1 MDTTEST
8 EQNAQVIAVFPDK
21 VKISVKDLEIF
32 KNVDETLK
40 VGSYLKIEDSENA
53 SLIAIIENF
62 QISIRDVKD
71 ENGEI
76 KHVREHLIE
85 AFPLGVLRDG
95 KFERGGDSLAIP
107 PKNVTPAT
115 VDEIKKIYEESIEVK
130 ESFTFSTLASNPT
143 VKVPV
148 NGNKFFN
155 KHIAIVG
162 STGSGKSHTLSS
174 IIQKAVSTKDGDFSL
189 NNSHVIIFD
198 IHSEYKSA
206 FPNANFI
213 DISNLALPYWLL
225 NSEELEEILLDT
237 GERDNYNQSSVF
249 RKLVTE
255 NKKKHNPSLTKVFYD
270 TPLFFD
276 ITEVQNALYNLKN
289 ETKNSKAS
297 SRYMIV
303 DDSYTCTD
311 SSTTVDSGIL
321 LSEEEKISKYFKN
334 EFQFHPTKNQNVTKG
349 DYAEGTLDKFFVR
362 FQEKINQDRLSF
374 LFGSEAKT
382 ISFEK
387 TLENLLGY
395 KTDNN
400 SNITVIDLSGVP
412 FEVLSITVSLISR
425 LIFEHGYF
433 YKRLR
438 CTSNPSEKIN
448 NDIPILLVYE
458 EAHKYVPNSE
468 LVKYR
473 SSKKSIE
480 RIAKEGRK
488 YGVTLL
494 LASQRPSE
502 ISETIFSQCN
512 NFIAMRLTNPVDQ
525 GYVKK
530 LLPDSLGSLVD
541 KMTSLKQGEA
551 ILVGESIILPSIV
564 KIDRCDPQPS
574 SNDIPYWELWKT
586 EWKGLNFEELKE
598 EWYK

>member
-1 MDTTEST
+1 LIYNTTT
-8 EQNAQVIAVFPDK
+8 
-21 VKISVKDLEIF
+21 
-32 KNVDETLK
+32 
-40 VGSYLKIEDSENA
+40 
-53 SLIAIIENF
+53 SL
-62 QISIRDVKD
+62 
-71 ENGEI
+71 
-76 KHVREHLIE
+76 
-85 AFPLGVLRDG
+85 
-95 KFERGGDSLAIP
+95 
-107 PKNVTPAT
+107 
-115 VDEIKKIYEESIEVK
+115 
-130 ESFTFSTLASNPT
+130 
-143 VKVPV
+143 
-148 NGNKFFN
+148 
-155 KHIAIVG
+155 
-162 STGSGKSHTLSS
+162 
-174 IIQKAVSTKDGDFSL
+174 
-189 NNSHVIIFD
+189 
-198 IHSEYKSA
+198 
-206 FPNANFI
+206 
-213 DISNLALPYWLL
+213 LPYWLL

-255 NKKKHNPSLTKVFYD
+255 NKKKHNPSHTKVFYD

-276 ITEVQNALYNLKN
+276 VTEVQNALYNLKN
-289 ETKNSKAS
+289 ETKNSKSS

-311 SSTTVDSGIL
+311 SSTTVDTGLL
-321 LSEEEKISKYFKN
+321 LSEEDKISKYFEK

-374 LFGSEAKT
+374 LFSPVAKT

-395 KTDNN
+395 KSDNK

-438 CTSNPSEKIN
+438 CTNNPSEKIN
-448 NDIPILLVYE
+448 NDVPILLVYE

-525 GYVKK
+525 SYVKK

-586 EWKGLNFEELKE
+586 EWKDLNFEELKN

>member
-1 MDTTEST
+1 MST
-8 EQNAQVIAVFPDK
+8 ENLTEPNAQVIAVFPDK
-21 VKISVKDLEIF
+21 VKITVKDLEIF

-71 ENGEI
+71 ENGDM
-76 KHVREHLIE
+76 KHVREHIIE
-85 AFPLGVLRDG
+85 AFPLGVLRNG

-107 PKNVTPAT
+107 PKSVFPAT
-115 VDEIKKIYEESIEVK
+115 IDEIKKIYEESIEEK
-130 ESFTFSTLASNPT
+130 ESFTFSSLSSNPT

-174 IIQKAVSTKDGDFSL
+174 IIQKAVSEKDSSFSL

-213 DISNLALPYWLL
+213 DITNLALPYWLL

-255 NKKKHNPSLTKVFYD
+255 NKKKHNPGHVKVFYD

-276 ITEVQNALYNLKN
+276 VTEIQNALYNLKN
-289 ETKNSKAS
+289 ETKNSKS
-297 SRYMIV
+297 SNRYMMI
-303 DDSYTCTD
+303 DGSYTCTD
-311 SSTTVDSGIL
+311 SSTTVDTGVL
-321 LSEEEKISKYFKN
+321 LSEEEKLSKYFEK
-334 EFQFHPTKNQNVTKG
+334 EFQFHPTKNQNITKG

-374 LFGSEAKT
+374 LFGPDAKG
-382 ISFEK
+382 ISFEE
-387 TLENLLGY
+387 TLKNLLGY
-395 KTDNN
+395 KTDSK

-438 CTSNPSEKIN
+438 CTINPLEKIN
-448 NDIPILLVYE
+448 NDVPILLVYE

-488 YGVTLL
+488 YGVTLM

-525 GYVKK
+525 SYVKK
-530 LLPDSLGSLVD
+530 LLPDSLGSLIE
-541 KMTSLKQGEA
+541 KMTSLKQGDA
-551 ILVGESIILPSIV
+551 LLVGESIILPSIV
-564 KIDRCDPQPS
+564 TIDRCSPQPS
-574 SNDIPYWELWKT
+574 SNDIPYWELWKN
-586 EWKGLNFEELKE
+586 EWKEMNFEELKK